1 MSDKDL
7 GKVIKTMFDACGT
20 ITEALRKELVTV
32 AEKQE
37 SVFGDVQAML
47 TRIPYLFLSLS
58 LSLPSCIPCPASIHP
73 LEGLLCSACQSLLV
87 FI

>member
-47 TRIPYLFLSLS
+47 TRIPYL
-58 LSLPSCIPCPASIHP
+58 SLPSHSPPHPVFAPLP